1 MKTSRWMLLA
11 GLGCATSGCTMG
23 MVEMAYRK
31 EMAGQAAPNFEL
43 KDLKGSG
50 VTLAEYRGKPVLL
63 AFWGLG

>member
-1 MKTSRWMLLA
+1 MRTTRWMLLA
-11 GLGCATSGCTMG
+11 VLGCGMSGCANSPA
-23 MVEMAYRK
+23 EMAYRR

-43 KDLKGSG
+43 KDLKGTS